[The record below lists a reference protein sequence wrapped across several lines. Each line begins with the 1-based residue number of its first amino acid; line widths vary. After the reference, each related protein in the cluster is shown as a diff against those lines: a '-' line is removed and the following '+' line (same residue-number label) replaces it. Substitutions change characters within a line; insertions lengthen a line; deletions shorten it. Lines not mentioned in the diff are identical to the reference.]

1 MAIGGKFRY
10 VPSPIPFKYHYL
22 YSAVA
27 NRSGRMQY
35 YRTKPGIGRE
45 RISRAEFIEV
55 FNNSDI
61 LGLRPIPL
69 EDAPVIQLEFYV

>member
-1 MAIGGKFRY
+1 MLQGGKFRY

-45 RISRAEFIEV
+45 RISRTEFIEV
-55 FNNSDI
+55 FNNSEI

-69 EDAPVIQLEFYV
+69 ENSGVIQLEFFV